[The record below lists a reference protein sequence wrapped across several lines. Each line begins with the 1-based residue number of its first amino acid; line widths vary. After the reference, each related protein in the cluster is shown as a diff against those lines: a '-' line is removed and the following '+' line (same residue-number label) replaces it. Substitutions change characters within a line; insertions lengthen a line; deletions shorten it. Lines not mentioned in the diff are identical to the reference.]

1 LSTAEC
7 RTRIAFIHSA
17 KNDRD
22 KAALFD
28 AAKTG
33 QVQVLLGS
41 TSKMGVGTNAQDRVV
56 ALHHVDCPWRPAD
69 IIQRDGRSRRQHNQ
83 NPEIEILRYVTE
95 GTFDTYSW
103 QTVERKARFIG
114 QFMSGR
120 LDTREIEDIGEMTL
134 SATEVKALSSGNPL
148 LMEKAQADA
157 EVSRLVRLERAH
169 GQAQSMLKAPH
180 QPSRQAARGAA
191 QRDPAP

>member
-1 LSTAEC
+1 
-7 RTRIAFIHSA
+7 
-17 KNDRD
+17 
-22 KAALFD
+22 
-28 AAKTG
+28 
-33 QVQVLLGS
+33 VQVLLGS

-69 IIQRDGRSRRQHNQ
+69 IIQRDGRGRRQHNQ

-120 LDTREIEDIGEMTL
+120 LDTREIDDLGEMTL

-169 GQAQSMLKAPH
+169 GQAQNMLKHRISQDTKQLEALRNEIPH
-180 QPSRQAARGAA
+180 IEAALAKRMVSGLGCSWSSSWSPTPWSC
-191 QRDPAP
+191 RRT